1 MTATPATT
9 AAAYRSALGSVVK
22 GTVAIGTIFDVASD
36 SISMLG
42 SFVKEHADRQ
52 KVTHAVEREI
62 WLETLEHDTSIR
74 LAEVAVQAQTY
85 CSKSTDHAKFYEAAN
100 SRIDRILK
108 SYRPSNTNTQAEPSE

>member
-1 MTATPATT
+1 MSTPATT

-22 GTVAIGTIFDVASD
+22 GTAAVGTIFDVASD

-62 WLETLEHDTSIR
+62 WLENLEHDTSMR
-74 LAEVAVQAQTY
+74 LAEVAVQAQTF
-85 CSKSTDHAKFYEAAN
+85 CAKSENHAKFYEAAN
-100 SRIDRILK
+100 SRIERILK
-108 SYRPSNTNTQAEPSE
+108 DYRPSNITQDPSE